1 MLKLKNVSK
10 YYSSNDVVAL
20 GLRKVNLEF
29 NRGEFIA
36 VTGESGSGKS
46 TLLNI
51 LSGLDTYEDGEMYVE
66 GEETS
71 YFSVEDWENYRKK
84 YIGFVF
90 QSYNIID
97 SYSVLEN
104 VMLALTIQG
113 YKKDERKSRAL
124 ELIDR
129 VGLTSHVHHKA
140 SKLSGGQKQR
150 CVIARALAKDCPII
164 VADEPTGNLDSESS
178 EKIIELLKEI
188 SEDKLVIVVTH
199 NYDEIKNHAT
209 RKIRLFDGEVVEDKK
224 IKKYKKVEKEN
235 TIKPYKMSIIDL
247 TKIALKNLY
256 RTPKKSIFTLII
268 SLFIVATFALSYGSY
283 STSMQNNAYSW
294 NRYFNNLHE
303 SRIIVTKKDSTEFTD
318 AEMTAIKNIDGVIST
333 LDYDFLLDQDIY
345 AMIDH
350 EWGTYPSYYKLMSG
364 EVLDKFDLAKGRAP
378 EADDEIVI
386 TKTSDHEIGDVIKVG
401 YSQWEDEY
409 YNDST
414 YENKEYEIVGFANAN
429 ASGDSYVYMHE
440 DFFKDQLVINEV
452 LANFTQYFLTY
463 NDAIISNEKGR
474 DFIIDNDVPDN
485 EVHVFG
491 RNYLLTLLGSTLD
504 VDVMDIIANIDGDIS
519 EYQDVFKD
527 FDFKLT
533 SKTSFETES
542 IDISITGIF
551 TENNSGGSMK
561 LNQNTYDL
569 LNNEK
574 SYQITALIQDT
585 YDSDGVVKALN
596 ELGYNVVYPF
606 GTSQSSQLGL
616 GIIMQIWLSVIMI
629 ILLVIIYFITYMV
642 LKNVQSSKRKD
653 YVIFRSIGA
662 TKKDLNLVTIL
673 ELISILLIGFVLTFI
688 LLNIIGIYVSQIN
701 VFMRIYTFKNYL
713 AILGLVIILGLLL
726 GNRFNKRIFGGS
738 VITSLRGE

>member
-113 YKKDERKSRAL
+113 YTKEERKSRAL

-178 EKIIELLKEI
+178 EKIIGLLKEI

-224 IKKYKKVEKEN
+224 IKKYNKVEKEN
-235 TIKPYKMSIIDL
+235 IIKPYKMSIIDL
-247 TKIALKNLY
+247 TKIALRNLY

-268 SLFIVATFALSYGSY
+268 SLFIVSTFALSYGSY
-283 STSMQNNAYSW
+283 STSMQNNSYSW

-303 SRIIVTKKDSTEFTD
+303 SRVIVTKVDGTD
-318 AEMTAIKNIDGVIST
+318 FSDTEMTTINNINGVVST
-333 LDYDFLLDQDIY
+333 INYDFLLDKDIY
-345 AMIDH
+345 VMNDYD
-350 EWGTYPSYYKLMSG
+350 WGTYPSYYKLMSG
-364 EVLDKFDLAKGRAP
+364 EVLDKFDLYKGRAP
-378 EADDEIVI
+378 ANINEIVI
-386 TKTSDHEIGDVIKVG
+386 TRTNEHKIGDMIQVG
-401 YSQWEDEY
+401 YNQWPDEIY
-409 YNDST
+409 HESSYV
-414 YENKEYEIVGFANAN
+414 NKEYEIVGFANST
-429 ASGDSYVYMHE
+429 ASGENYAYMHK
-440 DFFKDQLVINEV
+440 DFFNDQLVINQV
-452 LANFTQYFLTY
+452 LGEFSRYFIIY
-463 NDAIISNEKGR
+463 DDNIINDFRSNS
-474 DFIIDNDVPDN
+474 FIIDEDIPDN
-485 EVHVFG
+485 EVHISA
-491 RNYLLTLLGSTLD
+491 RNYLFNQIASILD
-504 VDVMDIIANIDGDIS
+504 IDIS
-519 EYQDVFKD
+519 GIDPYIDDDLSGYQDIFADKD
-527 FDFKLT
+527 FELL
-533 SKTSFETES
+533 SRTSFEDDKT
-542 IDISITGIF
+542 DIKITGLF
-551 TENNSGGSMK
+551 TYQDKNGDIK
-561 LNQNTYDL
+561 INQKTFDL

-574 SYQITALIQDT
+574 NYQITALIQDT
-585 YDSDGVVKALN
+585 YDSGKVVTALN
-596 ELGYNVVYPF
+596 DLGYNVVYPF

-616 GIIMQIWLSVIMI
+616 GIIMQIWLSIIMI
-629 ILLVIIYFITYMV
+629 VLLVIIYFITYMV

-662 TKKDLNLVTIL
+662 TKKDLNLVTII

-713 AILGLVIILGLLL
+713 AILGLVVILGLLL